1 MGDGAQKI
9 YPGGFTLA
17 QAGINVRG
25 NSTVLRVNYR
35 NTREIIDA
43 AMACA
48 GSQLVDDLGDEYA
61 RGDVDVESVRGG
73 LIKPCFVRALKWHDQ
88 VNYVVKKIRKLRES
102 RDVGFGDIG
111 MFAASNKKVDIV
123 IDKFKHTE
131 LFSKFQKLKDVEGRP
146 NDLIKVGTFHRAKG
160 LEFKVVFLFGIS
172 EKSFPAPRQ
181 PTETDAEYDE
191 RRALET
197 SLLFVAMTRARDELF
212 LLSDDNPSEVL
223 YEALDYFD
231 EEEA

>member
-1 MGDGAQKI
+1 M
-9 YPGGFTLA
+9 
-17 QAGINVRG
+17 
-25 NSTVLRVNYR
+25 
-35 NTREIIDA
+35 
-43 AMACA
+43 
-48 GSQLVDDLGDEYA
+48 
-61 RGDVDVESVRGG
+61 
-73 LIKPCFVRALKWHDQ
+73 
-88 VNYVVKKIRKLRES
+88 
-102 RDVGFGDIG
+102 
-111 MFAASNKKVDIV
+111 
-123 IDKFKHTE
+123 
-131 LFSKFQKLKDVEGRP
+131 
-146 NDLIKVGTFHRAKG
+146 GTFHRAKG

-191 RRALET
+191 RRALEI